1 MKKMILMAMVSIFFA
16 SCGDSGNTDTDTISD
31 TSVSGVG
38 TNSPMGSSG
47 TPGDTTGYG
56 TNVIDTTGK
65 YPDSIGQRSKANS
78 RDSLNS
84 NSGSRRQADTSKRGD
99 TSRRQ

>member
-1 MKKMILMAMVSIFFA
+1 L
-16 SCGDSGNTDTDTISD
+16 SD

-56 TNVIDTTGK
+56 TGITDTAGK

-84 NSGSRRQADTSKRGD
+84 NSGSRRQADSLKRGD
-99 TSRRQ
+99 SAHRH